1 VTLALWTELCIT
13 ICCTSRPCMF
23 ADLLIVFECIFS
35 RTELL

>member
-1 VTLALWTELCIT
+1 
-13 ICCTSRPCMF
+13 MF